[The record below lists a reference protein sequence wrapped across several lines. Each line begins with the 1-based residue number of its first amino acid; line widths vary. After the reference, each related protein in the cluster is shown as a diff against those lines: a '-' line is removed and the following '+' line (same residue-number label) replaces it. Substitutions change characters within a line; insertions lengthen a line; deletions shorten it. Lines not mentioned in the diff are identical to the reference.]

1 MITREQI
8 PQVLDHPVYDA
19 EGHKVGNAKDVFVDD
34 ATGQP
39 DWVSVQTGLFG
50 TSESFVPIRDAT
62 MVEDHLEVPYPKNK
76 IKEAPDVDVDA
87 RGHLSRQEEERLY
100 RHYSIG

>member
-1 MITREQI
+1 MITRDQI
-8 PQVLDHPVYDA
+8 PHVLDHPVYDA
-19 EGHKVGNAKDVFVDD
+19 EGHKVGNAKHVFVDD
-34 ATGQP
+34 VTGEP

-50 TSESFVPIRDAT
+50 TGESLVPIGDAT

-87 RGHLSRQEEERLY
+87 RGHLSRHEEERLY
-100 RHYSIG
+100 RHYSVE

>member
-1 MITREQI
+1 VITREQI
-8 PQVLDHPVYDA
+8 PHVLDRPVYDA
-19 EGHKVGNAKDVFVDD
+19 EGNKVGNAKHIFVDD

-50 TSESFVPIRDAT
+50 TNESFVPIHDAT

-76 IKEAPDVDVDA
+76 IKEAPDVAVDA
-87 RGHLSRQEEERLY
+87 GGHLSVQEEQRLY
-100 RHYSIG
+100 RHYNMG